1 MGKYGQEK
9 TPYFGHFSCTVDA
22 DIFAVAATVHISWE
36 HDLVNGMF
44 WIVWS
49 EEFSLKML
57 YLK

>member
-1 MGKYGQEK
+1 MEILRSSVFSRSTGKYGQEK

-44 WIVWS
+44 
-49 EEFSLKML
+49 
-57 YLK
+57 